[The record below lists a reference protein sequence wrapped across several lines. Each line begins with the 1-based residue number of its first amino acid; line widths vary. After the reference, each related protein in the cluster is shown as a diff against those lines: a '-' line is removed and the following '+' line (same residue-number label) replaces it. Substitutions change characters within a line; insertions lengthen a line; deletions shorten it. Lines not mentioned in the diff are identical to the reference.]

1 MMMMMMIS
9 PLNEIGISIILS
21 FVLTDGI
28 MVSIYDIAI
37 GVVVLDIVIVNLILC
52 CLMFR
57 LEMCM
62 NAICVCLV

>member
-1 MMMMMMIS
+1 MMMMMIS

-28 MVSIYDIAI
+28 MASIYDIAI

-62 NAICVCLV
+62 NVICVCLV